1 MPMVV
6 REGFTKLKA
15 IWRAEILHLLP
26 PFEWAILGEKVR
38 ILEKDV
44 I

>member
-1 MPMVV
+1 MPMVE

-15 IWRAEILHLLP
+15 IWRGEILHLLP
-26 PFEWAILGEKVR
+26 PFEGVILGEKVR

-44 I
+44 L